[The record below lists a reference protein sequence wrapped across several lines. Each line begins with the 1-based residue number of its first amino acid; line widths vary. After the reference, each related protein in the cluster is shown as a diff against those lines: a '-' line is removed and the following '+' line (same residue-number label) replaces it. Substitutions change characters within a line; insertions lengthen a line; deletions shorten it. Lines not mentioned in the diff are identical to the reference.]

1 MPDDPMLPSA
11 TDALLPQ
18 SVHVDL
24 GRIRL
29 RVLHWPG
36 EPTQTPFLLLHG
48 LASNARFWE
57 LVAPFLARAGHAVW
71 APDLRGHGQSDKPDE
86 GYDFRTIV
94 ADVTALV
101 RMLEIDGPILAGHSW
116 GAMVALEVAA
126 HAPAGGGPK
135 ALALIDGGI
144 GQVDDYPG
152 ATWEIV
158 RERLRP
164 PRLEGT
170 PLEELLRRLEAS
182 GRPFPIDDTR
192 RAIILG
198 NFDLRPDG
206 TIAPHLSYDHH
217 MTLVRAM
224 WESPVYQLFG
234 AVRCPVLM
242 VPARRAPVRGVEGDV
257 YMAIKERGVERARQ
271 SIRQLRVE
279 WMDDTDHDIPLHRP
293 ETLAR
298 LLLELATWSALG

>member
-1 MPDDPMLPSA
+1 MPPSA

-18 SVHVDL
+18 SVPIDL
-24 GRIRL
+24 GSIRL

-36 EPTQTPFLLLHG
+36 GPAKRPFLLLHG

-57 LVAPFLARAGHAVW
+57 LVAPFLAGAGHAVW
-71 APDLRGHGQSDKPDE
+71 APDLRGHGQSDKPDD
-86 GYDFRTIV
+86 GYDFRTIT
-94 ADVTALV
+94 ADVTALAST
-101 RMLEIDGPILAGHSW
+101 LPIDRPVLVGHSW

-126 HAPAGGGPK
+126 HAPAGGGPT
-135 ALALIDGGI
+135 ALALVDGGI

-170 PLEELLRRLEAS
+170 PLEDLLRRLEAS

-198 NFDLRPDG
+198 NFDVRPDG
-206 TIAPHLSYDHH
+206 TIAPHLTYDHH

-224 WESPVYQLFG
+224 WESPVYQLFD
-234 AVRCPVLM
+234 AIRCPVLM

-257 YMAIKERGVERARQ
+257 YLAIKERGIERAHR
-271 SIRQLRVE
+271 SIRNLRVE
-279 WMDDTDHDIPLHRP
+279 WMEDTDHDIPLHRP
-293 ETLAR
+293 EALAR
-298 LLLELATWSALG
+298 LLIELAAWNPSG

>member
-1 MPDDPMLPSA
+1 MSDDPMPPSA
-11 TDALLPQ
+11 SDALLPQ
-18 SVHVDL
+18 SIQIDL
-24 GRIRL
+24 GSIRL

-36 EPTQTPFLLLHG
+36 GPDKRPFLLLHG

-57 LVAPFLARAGHAVW
+57 LVAPYLARAGHVVW
-71 APDLRGHGQSDKPDE
+71 APDLRGHGQSDKPDD
-86 GYDFRTIV
+86 GYDFPTIT

-101 RMLEIDGPILAGHSW
+101 SRLEIDRPVLVGHSW

-152 ATWEIV
+152 ATWESV

-170 PLEELLRRLEAS
+170 PLEDLLRRLEAS
-182 GRPFPIDDTR
+182 GRPFPIDSTR
-192 RAIILG
+192 RAIILD
-198 NFDLRPDG
+198 NFDVRPDG

-224 WESPVYQLFG
+224 WESPVYQLFQSI
-234 AVRCPVLM
+234 RCPVMM

-257 YMAIKERGVERARQ
+257 YLALKERGIEQARR
-271 SIRQLRVE
+271 SIPNLRVE

-293 ETLAR
+293 EVLAR
-298 LLLELATWSALG
+298 LLLELTAWNPPG